1 MAKFPYFKVVQFEK
15 EFIVTKMDAEYL
27 INHVDFEFRFP
38 YKNSEKDIVTANKYI
53 NNLENKLD
61 QEIFIKEKSN
71 GIQRRTDLNRIEE
84 IAKYIYES
92 DKKSALFPTPIV
104 LGVNVYEDDK
114 KLVKYDTRTNELEFS
129 EENTKFTI
137 IDGQHRLLGI
147 ARYAKKY
154 NSEINIIDIP
164 IILFADI
171 NLQEA
176 TKLFININANQKKV
190 NKSLVFDL
198 YENINE
204 PIYDKIKNIKTVV
217 QALNE
222 NTGSVLNNKIKMLG
236 TGEGTVSLA
245 FMIDYIDSEIL
256 HGIDKFDKRE
266 LLINLNRYFSTFKT
280 VFSDDWHTLLKTT
293 GMGAMLMY
301 YPIAEKKFGDFMTDE
316 ALQSLKSHLEDKG
329 KIDYSEIIGSGKK
342 AQNHL
347 KDKFV

>member
-1 MAKFPYFKVVQFEK
+1 MVKFPYFKVVQFEK
-15 EFIVTKMDAEYL
+15 ELIITKMDAEYL

-53 NNLENKLD
+53 NNLENKLN
-61 QEIFIKEKSN
+61 QEISINEKYN
-71 GIQRRTDLNRIEE
+71 GIQRRTNLNRIEE
-84 IAKYIYES
+84 IAEYIYKS
-92 DKKSALFPTPIV
+92 DKRSALFPTPIV
-104 LGVNVYEDDK
+104 LGVNIYEDDK
-114 KLVKYDTRTNELEFS
+114 QLVKYNATTNELEFS
-129 EENTKFTI
+129 ENDTKFTI

-154 NSEINIIDIP
+154 DSKIHKIDIP
-164 IILFADI
+164 IILFPDI

-198 YENINE
+198 YDNINE
-204 PIYDKIKNIKTVV
+204 PMYDKIKNIKTVV

-222 NTGSVLNNKIKMLG
+222 HSGSVLHNKIKMLG

-245 FMIDYIDSEIL
+245 FMIDYIDGEIIK
-256 HGIDKFDKRE
+256 GVDDFDKRE
-266 LLINLNRYFSTFKT
+266 LLIKLNRYFSIFET
-280 VFSDDWHTLLKTT
+280 VFSADWPTLLKTT

-301 YPIAEKKFGDFMTDE
+301 YPIAEKKFGDFITDD
-316 ALQSLKSHLEDKG
+316 ALQKLRIHLENKG
-329 KIDYSEIIGSGKK
+329 EINFSDIVGSGKK

-347 KDKFV
+347 KEKFV